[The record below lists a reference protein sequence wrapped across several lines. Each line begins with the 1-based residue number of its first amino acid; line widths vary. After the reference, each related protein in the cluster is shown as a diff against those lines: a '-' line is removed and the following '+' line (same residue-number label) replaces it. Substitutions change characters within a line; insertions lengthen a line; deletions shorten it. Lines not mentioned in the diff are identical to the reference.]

1 MSTTSSIPNPS
12 TLVKAKREKVK
23 KIDAVSIKP
32 PKVTPDPDGGEQ
44 HKYFCTYVSARF
56 QQVVQ
61 PCTFDVWKRCEG
73 KQIPGRVRDGLDAR
87 LNNDFI
93 IIQDA
98 NNVVVDIDIIPKT
111 YYASRAVLPDNL
123 QNKDDIVIKVI
134 PKSGNIEV
142 MQCPAGIT
150 KSAIRKLLDNLDNVT
165 SLQPGDTILGGFEIL
180 NVSGNQVSIVS
191 TSSDS

>member
-1 MSTTSSIPNPS
+1 MSTTSSIPSPS

-32 PKVTPDPDGGEQ
+32 PKVEPDPDGGDA
-44 HKYFCTYVSARF
+44 HKYFCTYVSSRF

-61 PCTFDVWKRCEG
+61 ACTFDVWKRCEG

-93 IIQDA
+93 IVQDA
-98 NNVVVDIDIIPKT
+98 NNVVIDIDIIPKT

-123 QNKDDIVIKVI
+123 QNKDDIVIRVI

-142 MQCPAGIT
+142 MQCPAGVT
-150 KSAIRKLLDNLDNVT
+150 KSAIRKLIDNLDGVT
-165 SLQPGDTILGGFEIL
+165 SMQPGDTIPGGFEIL

-191 TSSDS
+191 TASDS